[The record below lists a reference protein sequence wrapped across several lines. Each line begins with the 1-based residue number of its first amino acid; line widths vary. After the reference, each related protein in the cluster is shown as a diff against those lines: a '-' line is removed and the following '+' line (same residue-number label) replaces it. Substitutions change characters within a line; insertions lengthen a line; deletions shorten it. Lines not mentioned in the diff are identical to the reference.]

1 MDGVIVRERIAG
13 HPGVAEIMLDRAEA
27 MNAINTAMA
36 LRLAQA
42 CAELATD
49 RQVRAVV
56 LYGTGER
63 AFCVGADLKER
74 NRMSDADFLRQ
85 RPVFRAAFGG
95 LLALPQPVIAA
106 VHGYALGGGCELAL
120 SCDMIVADETAV
132 FGLPETTVGL
142 VPGGGGTQ
150 LALRRLGPGRAA
162 DLVLSGRR
170 VDAGEAARIGLADR
184 VVPPGTACPEAIELA
199 GRMAAGSPV
208 AGQPFA
214 RGPASAWRRRW
225 RWRTRPG
232 APPRCPPTGARA
244 SPPSTRSASRN
255 GQGSDMSDMPA
266 RISLREVGPRDG
278 LQNEDPVPTP
288 AKIALIDRLG
298 HTGVSR
304 IEAVSFVRADAIP
317 QMADADEVWAGVAR
331 VPTVR
336 YSALAPNLR
345 GARRALDAG
354 FTEVEVVVSAS
365 DTHNRKNVNRST
377 EQSLDEIAVVI
388 DEAHQRGATC
398 QVIVSTAWGC
408 PYEGD
413 VPVDRVLWAAG
424 RAVADG
430 ADSVSFGD
438 TTGMATPRR
447 VRDLVGGFRSRF
459 PGTPLNLHFHNTRGT
474 GLANVLAALELGV
487 DDFDASVGGLG
498 GCPYAPGATGNIATE
513 ELVHMVEDMGVA
525 TGVDLDAMI
534 DAAAEAERIVGRELP
549 SQVLRA
555 GPRTRTIPA

>member
-1 MDGVIVRERIAG
+1 
-13 HPGVAEIMLDRAEA
+13 
-27 MNAINTAMA
+27 
-36 LRLAQA
+36 
-42 CAELATD
+42 
-49 RQVRAVV
+49 
-56 LYGTGER
+56 
-63 AFCVGADLKER
+63 
-74 NRMSDADFLRQ
+74 MSD
-85 RPVFRAAFGG
+85 
-95 LLALPQPVIAA
+95 LPS
-106 VHGYALGGGCELAL
+106 H
-120 SCDMIVADETAV
+120 
-132 FGLPETTVGL
+132 
-142 VPGGGGTQ
+142 
-150 LALRRLGPGRAA
+150 
-162 DLVLSGRR
+162 
-170 VDAGEAARIGLADR
+170 
-184 VVPPGTACPEAIELA
+184 
-199 GRMAAGSPV
+199 
-208 AGQPFA
+208 
-214 RGPASAWRRRW
+214 
-225 RWRTRPG
+225 
-232 APPRCPPTGARA
+232 
-244 SPPSTRSASRN
+244 
-255 GQGSDMSDMPA
+255 
-266 RISLREVGPRDG
+266 ISLREVGPRDG

-317 QMADADEVWAGVAR
+317 QMADADEVWAGVTR

-377 EQSLDEIAVVI
+377 EESLDEIAVVI
-388 DEAHQRGATC
+388 DEAHRRGATC

-413 VPVDRVLWAAG
+413 VPVDRVLWASG

-447 VRDLVGGFRSRF
+447 VRDLVGGFRSRH
-459 PGTPLNLHFHNTRGT
+459 PDTPLNLHFHNTRGT

>member
-1 MDGVIVRERIAG
+1 
-13 HPGVAEIMLDRAEA
+13 
-27 MNAINTAMA
+27 
-36 LRLAQA
+36 
-42 CAELATD
+42 
-49 RQVRAVV
+49 
-56 LYGTGER
+56 
-63 AFCVGADLKER
+63 
-74 NRMSDADFLRQ
+74 MSD
-85 RPVFRAAFGG
+85 
-95 LLALPQPVIAA
+95 I
-106 VHGYALGGGCELAL
+106 
-120 SCDMIVADETAV
+120 
-132 FGLPETTVGL
+132 
-142 VPGGGGTQ
+142 
-150 LALRRLGPGRAA
+150 
-162 DLVLSGRR
+162 
-170 VDAGEAARIGLADR
+170 
-184 VVPPGTACPEAIELA
+184 
-199 GRMAAGSPV
+199 
-208 AGQPFA
+208 
-214 RGPASAWRRRW
+214 
-225 RWRTRPG
+225 
-232 APPRCPPTGARA
+232 
-244 SPPSTRSASRN
+244 PS
-255 GQGSDMSDMPA
+255 

-278 LQNEDPVPTP
+278 LQNEDPVPTQ

-298 HTGVSR
+298 RTGVSR
-304 IEAVSFVRADAIP
+304 IEAVSFVRAQAIP
-317 QMADADEVWAGVAR
+317 QMADADEVWAGVTKNPA
-331 VPTVR
+331 VR

-354 FTEVEVVVSAS
+354 FTEVEAVVSAS

-388 DEAHQRGATC
+388 GEAHQRGAAC

-447 VRDLVGGFRSRF
+447 VRDLVGGFRSRH
-459 PGTPLNLHFHNTRGT
+459 PDTPLNLHFHNTRGT

-525 TGVDLDAMI
+525 TGVDLAAMI
-534 DAAAEAERIVGRELP
+534 G
-549 SQVLRA
+549 A